1 MALIQQAALVD
12 RRKPG
17 GQIEI
22 ERQIDELDRSSVE
35 KGRVPR

>member
-1 MALIQQAALVD
+1 MALIQVD

-22 ERQIDELDRSSVE
+22 ERQIDELERSSLE
-35 KGRVPR
+35 WGWVPT

>member
-1 MALIQQAALVD
+1 MALIQQRVPVD

-17 GQIEI
+17 GQIEV
-22 ERQIDELDRSSVE
+22 ERQIDEPDRSSVE

>member
-1 MALIQQAALVD
+1 MALIQEAALVN

-22 ERQIDELDRSSVE
+22 ERQIYELDRSSVE
-35 KGRVPR
+35 RNRVPR